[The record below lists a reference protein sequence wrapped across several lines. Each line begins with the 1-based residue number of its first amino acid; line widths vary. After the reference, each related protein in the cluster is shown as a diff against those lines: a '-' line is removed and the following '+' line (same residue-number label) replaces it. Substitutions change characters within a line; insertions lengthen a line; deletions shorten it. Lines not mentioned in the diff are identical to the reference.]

1 MEDKTYVYIVY
12 ECEGSYE
19 DYWEHAVKGFYS
31 EEKAK
36 QFAKELDDKHE
47 ELTKYPLEDY
57 DHVEFMQELDMNR
70 IPEHIG
76 IILDGNGRWAKKR
89 HMPRMYGHR
98 HGAFTLRD
106 IARYANSIGVK
117 YMTVYCFSTENWKRP
132 EDEVGYLMKA
142 PSQFFKRFFK
152 DLVVNTNI
160 RYQVIGR
167 KDRIPP
173 VLSNTLKEA
182 VELTKN
188 HTGMVLTLCID
199 YGSQDEITTA
209 VKEIAKEC
217 KDGAIQINDITP
229 EMITNHLFTKDY
241 PKLDLLIRTSG
252 ECRLSNFLLWQAAYS
267 ELYFTDTLFPDFTPE
282 ELKKALIAYQGR
294 DRRFGGLS
302 K

>member
-1 MEDKTYVYIVY
+1 M
-12 ECEGSYE
+12 
-19 DYWEHAVKGFYS
+19 A
-31 EEKAK
+31 
-36 QFAKELDDKHE
+36 
-47 ELTKYPLEDY
+47 
-57 DHVEFMQELDMNR
+57 ELDMTR

-106 IARYANSIGVK
+106 IARYADSIGVK

-132 EDEVGYLMKA
+132 EDEVSYLMKA

-152 DLVVNTNI
+152 QLVTDTNI
-160 RYQVIGR
+160 KYELIGR
-167 KDRIPP
+167 RDRIPAI
-173 VLSNTLKEA
+173 LKDTLDNA
-182 VELTKN
+182 VNLTKD

-209 VKEIAKEC
+209 VKEITKEAL
-217 KDGAIQINDITP
+217 DGKIKVDEITP
-229 EMITNHLFTKDY
+229 EMITNHLFTKNY

-282 ELKKALIAYQGR
+282 ELKKALIDFQGR

>member
-1 MEDKTYVYIVY
+1 M
-12 ECEGSYE
+12 
-19 DYWEHAVKGFYS
+19 A
-31 EEKAK
+31 
-36 QFAKELDDKHE
+36 
-47 ELTKYPLEDY
+47 
-57 DHVEFMQELDMNR
+57 ELDMTR

-142 PSQFFKRFFK
+142 PSQFFKKFFK
-152 DLVVNTNI
+152 QLVIDTNI
-160 RYQVIGR
+160 KYEVIGR
-167 KDRIPP
+167 KDRIPEI
-173 VLSNTLKEA
+173 LSSTLNNA
-182 VELTKN
+182 VELTKD

-209 VKEIAKEC
+209 VKEIAKETLNG
-217 KDGAIQINDITP
+217 KIKPEDITP
-229 EMITNHLFTKDY
+229 ETITNHLFTKDY

-267 ELYFTDTLFPDFTPE
+267 ELYFTDTLFPDFKE
-282 ELKKALIAYQGR
+282 DELKKAIIAFQAR